1 LVYDTKTLRASLTT
15 LAVYLFGHLPGH
27 LFVKKGDIIMDEP
40 LNVLGEPL
48 EVCGQDPVTGFYR
61 DGCCNTSDEDFGLH
75 TICVEVNL
83 KFLEYTRFRGND
95 LSTPMPDFGFPG
107 LQEGD
112 RWCLCAKRWLE
123 AADDGMAPRVLLQST
138 HKRALEI
145 VTLDK
150 LKEFAKD
157 LS

>member
-1 LVYDTKTLRASLTT
+1 M
-15 LAVYLFGHLPGH
+15 
-27 LFVKKGDIIMDEP
+27 IMDES
-40 LNVLGEPL
+40 LNVLDEPL

-61 DGCCNTSDEDFGLH
+61 DGCCNSSDEDFGSH
-75 TICVEVNL
+75 TICVEVNQ

-107 LQEGD
+107 LRTGD

-123 AADDGMAPRVLLQST
+123 AAGDGMAPRVLLRST
-138 HKRALEI
+138 HKRALKI

>member
-1 LVYDTKTLRASLTT
+1 M
-15 LAVYLFGHLPGH
+15 
-27 LFVKKGDIIMDEP
+27 IMDES
-40 LNVLGEPL
+40 LNVLDEPL
-48 EVCGQDPVTGFYR
+48 EVCGQDPITGFYR
-61 DGCCNTSDEDFGLH
+61 DGCCNSSDEDFGSH
-75 TICVEVNL
+75 TICVEVNQ

-107 LQEGD
+107 LRTGD

-123 AADDGMAPRVLLQST
+123 AADDGMAPRVLLRST
-138 HKRALEI
+138 HKRALKI

>member
-1 LVYDTKTLRASLTT
+1 
-15 LAVYLFGHLPGH
+15 
-27 LFVKKGDIIMDEP
+27 MDES

-61 DGCCNTSDEDFGLH
+61 DGCCNTSDEDFGSH
-75 TICVEVNL
+75 TVCVEVNL

-107 LQEGD
+107 LQAGD

-123 AADDGMAPRVLLQST
+123 AVEDGMAPRVLLQST